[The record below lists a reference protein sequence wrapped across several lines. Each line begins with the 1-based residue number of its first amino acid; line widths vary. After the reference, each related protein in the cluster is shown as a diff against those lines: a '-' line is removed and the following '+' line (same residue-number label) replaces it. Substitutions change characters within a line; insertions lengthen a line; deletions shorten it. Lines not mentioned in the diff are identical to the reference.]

1 MDENYDSNFG
11 FLLHDVARLMR
22 IAYDRRMAPLGL
34 TRSQWWVLNHLY
46 FHQGISQSELA
57 GLLDIEKATLGRLLD
72 RLEEK
77 GWVSRQ
83 GDPNDR
89 RTKRVHLTDKVQ
101 PTMRIM
107 RDMARVT
114 LDEAMQSL
122 APDERSTIIGMLSRM
137 RADLSARNGRSNGN
151 GRHV

>member
-1 MDENYDSNFG
+1 MDENFENNFG

-22 IAYDRRMAPLGL
+22 VAYDRRMAPLGL

-46 FHQGISQSELA
+46 FHEGISQSELA

-77 GWVSRQ
+77 GWVCRQ

-89 RTKRVHLTDKVQ
+89 RTKRVHLTNKVQ

-122 APDERSTIIGMLSRM
+122 APDERGSIIGMLSRM
-137 RADLSARNGRSNGN
+137 RSDLSARNGKSNGSR
-151 GRHV
+151 RHV